1 MSPRQFLASFDVE
14 DWFHGIDHWFGTA
27 NPPSST
33 DWTPLE
39 ARVERNTH
47 QLLDILAEAGAR
59 STLFVLGWIARRYPA
74 LVRRMVAEGH
84 EVASHTDMHRLLYT
98 LSAEELVDDL
108 ARARDTLEQ
117 LTGAPVW
124 GIRAPNFSIS
134 ETVLR
139 CLAEAGYWYDSSLFP
154 FTAHR
159 RYGKIPGVADPDQ
172 PVLELMPGLLELP
185 MSRVAIGP
193 LRVPWAGGAYF
204 RLIPY
209 RMFRWGVA
217 RRLKVRSC
225 FMFYLHPWEL
235 DAEEVPPPG
244 MRRLQRLRPYMQRR
258 RTQRDLRRL

>member
-124 GIRAPNFSIS
+124 GIRAPTFSIS
-134 ETVLR
+134 ETGLR
-139 CLAEAGYWYDSSLFP
+139 DLAEAGYWYDSSLFP

-204 RLIPY
+204 PLIPL
-209 RMFRWGVA
+209 RIVRRGVGP
-217 RRLKVRSC
+217 RTQGRCRFFFYFHPRGIGVRGS
-225 FMFYLHPWEL
+225 
-235 DAEEVPPPG
+235 PPPG
-244 MRRLQRLRPYMQRR
+244 VRPLPKVRPYTPRP
-258 RTQRDLRRL
+258 